1 MAPEVAKELPYDK
14 SVDVFSF
21 GILLHELMSGEKPF
35 YGYSSGKHM
44 QQVVLGGERPKMNA
58 QITGHW
64 PENLKCL
71 LKHCWAYDTSLRP
84 SFAEIKVILQDMLNA
99 KEDVSMSTAE
109 NPNGLVVPPGIGFI
123 GGLLHPLSRKKT
135 RAKTTGSSSSESE
148 NGSDLSG
155 DPAALAKEGIKGL
168 KPPAKAGRS
177 RTWGFSQRR

>member
-44 QQVVLGGERPKMNA
+44 HQVVLGGERPKMNA
-58 QITGHW
+58 QLTGHW
-64 PENLKCL
+64 PEKLKIL
-71 LKHCWAYDTSLRP
+71 LKRCWSEDTSFRP
-84 SFAEIKVILQDMLNA
+84 SFAEITVILQDILDV
-99 KEDVSMSTAE
+99 KEDVSMNIAE
-109 NPNGLVVPPGIGFI
+109 NSNGISAPPGIGFI

-135 RAKTTGSSSSESE
+135 RAKTTGSSYSKSES
-148 NGSDLSG
+148 GSDLSC
-155 DPAALAKEGIKGL
+155 DPAALTTEGMKAL

-177 RTWGFSQRR
+177 RSWGFSHRR